1 MLFHV
6 GELALAR
13 LPSLQQGGQISQVIG
28 LLIKLGCFPFG
39 F

>member
-13 LPSLQQGGQISQVIG
+13 LPSLHQAGQLSQVVG
-28 LLIKLGCFPFG
+28 LLVKLGCFPFG